1 MARLFTLAAGVIF
14 AAASSVIVARVASA
28 SIPAAYLLL
37 ALVGV
42 SAIGAIVLIA
52 RQALRNPWTAMDK
65 ANALAKANPRQFLNV
80 TPATGR
86 GTRRVAP

>member
-14 AAASSVIVARVASA
+14 AAGSSVIVARVASA

-42 SAIGAIVLIA
+42 SAIAGIVLLA
-52 RQALRNPWTAMDK
+52 RQTLRNPWTALDK
-65 ANALAKANPRQFLNV
+65 ANQTQDPAKAGEPDR
-80 TPATGR
+80 AA
-86 GTRRVAP
+86 RRVAP